1 MWFRVVATRRC
12 AIPDATA
19 TTILGLRRRAIV
31 LAISHLI
38 CRDMVEALQVW
49 LSDGKHLAFLAGAV
63 VLLYLAREAAHR
75 LLRAAF
81 LMAARTLRLVERW
94 IGVGASSAN
103 ARHERLI
110 AGMKE
115 AELQP
120 RLPAEMRAAHRLVD
134 RHGPDDPR
142 AQAALDR
149 LAADVTEHRQVIQT
163 FGIQLHAIQSS
174 PSRVR
179 DVKLGHSTGIGLA
192 FAIVLILAVGIA
204 GWLNFALLERPMAE
218 VVGDSYRIMGV
229 PIYRLAALA
238 IIVLEVAVGIVLLEA
253 LGVTTMFPQFERL
266 EQKKGQRLAIIIVMT
281 TALVVLALIE
291 AALALTRDE
300 ISRLERELLGIL
312 AGSAPSEAGEA
323 AGAMARYAQAAF
335 GLIIP
340 FALAFLGF
348 AIEALIRNGRVV
360 LQLFFGF
367 ILESLSFAVRLLR
380 FLVEGLLAVALAA
393 YDLLIFLPLIVER
406 LVRALLSSRV
416 VRSS

>member
-1 MWFRVVATRRC
+1 
-12 AIPDATA
+12 
-19 TTILGLRRRAIV
+19 
-31 LAISHLI
+31 
-38 CRDMVEALQVW
+38 MVEALLAW
-49 LSDGKHLAFLAGAV
+49 LSDGSHLAFLAVAI
-63 VLLYLAREAAHR
+63 VLLYLARDAAHR
-75 LLRAAF
+75 LFRAAF
-81 LMAARTLRLVERW
+81 LLAARTLRLVERW
-94 IGVGASSAN
+94 IGFGATSAN
-103 ARHERLI
+103 ARYGRLT

-120 RLPAEMRAAHRLVD
+120 RLPDEMRDVRRLVD
-134 RHGPDDPR
+134 RHGPHDPK
-142 AQAALDR
+142 AEAAIER
-149 LAADVTEHRQVIQT
+149 LGSHVAEHRQVIQSY
-163 FGIQLHAIQSS
+163 GVQLQAIQAA
-174 PSRVR
+174 PARE
-179 DVKLGHSTGIGLA
+179 VKLGHSTGIGLA
-192 FAIVLILAVGIA
+192 FAIVLILAVGVA

-300 ISRLERELLGIL
+300 ISRLERELLGTL
-312 AGSAPSEAGEA
+312 AGTAPSEAGEA
-323 AGAMARYAQAAF
+323 AGALARYAQAAF

-360 LQLFFGF
+360 LQLLLGF
-367 ILESLSFAVRLLR
+367 VLESLSFAVRLLR

-393 YDLLIFLPLIVER
+393 YDLVIFLPLVVER
-406 LVRALLSSRV
+406 LVRALLSSRA

>member
-1 MWFRVVATRRC
+1 MVA
-12 AIPDATA
+12 
-19 TTILGLRRRAIV
+19 
-31 LAISHLI
+31 
-38 CRDMVEALQVW
+38 ALQAW
-49 LSDGKHLAFLAGAV
+49 LSDEKHLVLLAGAI
-63 VLLYLAREAAHR
+63 VLLYLARDAVHR

-81 LMAARTLRLVERW
+81 LLVAQTLRLVERW
-94 IGVGASSAN
+94 IGFGAASAN
-103 ARHERLI
+103 ARYERLT

-120 RLPAEMRAAHRLVD
+120 RLPAEMREVHRLVD
-134 RHGPDDPR
+134 RRGPDDPGVR
-142 AQAALDR
+142 AALER
-149 LAADVTEHRQVIQT
+149 LESGVIEHRQVIQSY
-163 FGIQLHAIQSS
+163 GVQLHDIHAS
-174 PSRVR
+174 PAPRR

-300 ISRLERELLGIL
+300 ISRLERELLGTL
-312 AGSAPSEAGEA
+312 AGSAPSEAGET

-335 GLIIP
+335 GLTIP

-360 LQLFFGF
+360 LQLLVAFV
-367 ILESLSFAVRLLR
+367 LESLSFAVRLLR
-380 FLVEGLLAVALAA
+380 FLVEGLFVVALAA
-393 YDLLIFLPLIVER
+393 YDLVIFLPLVVER
-406 LVRALLSSRV
+406 LVRVLLSSRA

>member
-1 MWFRVVATRRC
+1 
-12 AIPDATA
+12 
-19 TTILGLRRRAIV
+19 
-31 LAISHLI
+31 
-38 CRDMVEALQVW
+38 MVDALQAW
-49 LSDGKHLAFLAGAV
+49 LSDGKHLALLAGAI
-63 VLLYLAREAAHR
+63 VLLYLARDAAHR
-75 LLRAAF
+75 LLRAGF
-81 LMAARTLRLVERW
+81 MLGARTLRLIERW
-94 IGVGASSAN
+94 IGFAAASAN
-103 ARHERLI
+103 ARHDRLT
-110 AGMKE
+110 AGLKE
-115 AELQP
+115 AELQT
-120 RLPAEMRAAHRLVD
+120 RLPAEMRQAHRLVE
-134 RHGPDDPR
+134 RSGPDDTKAR
-142 AQAALDR
+142 AALDR
-149 LAADVTEHRQVIQT
+149 LDAHVAEHRNVIHSY
-163 FGIQLHAIQSS
+163 GIQLQAIQSS
-174 PSRVR
+174 PQRVR

-266 EQKKGQRLAIIIVMT
+266 EQKKGQRLAIIVVMT

-300 ISRLERELLGIL
+300 ISRLERELLGTL
-312 AGSAPSEAGEA
+312 AGTAPSEAGEA

-360 LQLFFGF
+360 LQLLLGF
-367 ILESLSFAVRLLR
+367 MLESMSFAVRLLR
-380 FLVEGLLAVALAA
+380 FLVEGLLALALAA
-393 YDLLIFLPLIVER
+393 YDLLIFLPLVIER
-406 LVRALLSSRV
+406 LVRALLASRA
-416 VRSS
+416 VRSL

>member
-1 MWFRVVATRRC
+1 
-12 AIPDATA
+12 
-19 TTILGLRRRAIV
+19 
-31 LAISHLI
+31 
-38 CRDMVEALQVW
+38 MVEALQAW
-49 LSDGKHLAFLAGAV
+49 LSDGTHLALLAGGI
-63 VLLYLAREAAHR
+63 VLLYLARDAAHR

-81 LMAARTLRLVERW
+81 LLAAHMLRLIERW
-94 IGVGASSAN
+94 VGFGAASAN
-103 ARHERLI
+103 SRYERLT

-120 RLPAEMRAAHRLVD
+120 RLPAEMRGAHRRID
-134 RHGPDDPR
+134 RHGPDDAR
-142 AQAALDR
+142 ALAALER
-149 LAADVTEHRQVIQT
+149 LEADVAEHRQVIESYG
-163 FGIQLHAIQSS
+163 FQLRALQAS
-174 PSRVR
+174 PAPARN
-179 DVKLGHSTGIGLA
+179 VKLGHSTGIGLA

-266 EQKKGQRLAIIIVMT
+266 EQKKPQRLAIIIVMT

-300 ISRLERELLGIL
+300 ISRLERELMGTL
-312 AGSAPSEAGEA
+312 AGAAPSEAGEA

-360 LQLFFGF
+360 LQLVLGF
-367 ILESLSFAVRLLR
+367 LLESLSFAVRLLR

-393 YDLLIFLPLIVER
+393 YDLVIFLPLAVER
-406 LVRALLSSRV
+406 LARALLSSRAG
-416 VRSS
+416 RPS

>member
-1 MWFRVVATRRC
+1 
-12 AIPDATA
+12 
-19 TTILGLRRRAIV
+19 
-31 LAISHLI
+31 
-38 CRDMVEALQVW
+38 MVEALQAW
-49 LSDGKHLAFLAGAV
+49 LSDGKHLAFLAGAI
-63 VLLYLAREAAHR
+63 VLLYLARDAAHR

-81 LMAARTLRLVERW
+81 LLTARTLRLVERW
-94 IGVGASSAN
+94 IGFGAVAAN
-103 ARHERLI
+103 ARYERLR

-120 RLPAEMRAAHRLVD
+120 RLPDEMRDVQRLVD
-134 RHGPDDPR
+134 RKGLEDSKTHG
-142 AQAALDR
+142 ALEQ
-149 LAADVTEHRQVIQT
+149 LGAHIAEHRQVIQSY
-163 FGIQLHAIQSS
+163 GVQLQAIQASTI
-174 PSRVR
+174 PVR
-179 DVKLGHSTGIGLA
+179 DVKLGHSAGMGLA
-192 FAIVLILAVGIA
+192 FAIVLILAVGVA

-229 PIYRLAALA
+229 PIHRLAALA

-281 TALVVLALIE
+281 AALVVLALIE

-300 ISRLERELLGIL
+300 ISRLERELLGTL
-312 AGSAPSEAGEA
+312 AGTAPSEAGEA

-360 LQLFFGF
+360 LQLLLGF

-380 FLVEGLLAVALAA
+380 FLMEGLLAVALAA
-393 YDLLIFLPLIVER
+393 YDLVIFLPLVVER
-406 LVRALLSSRV
+406 LVRALLSSRA

>member
-1 MWFRVVATRRC
+1 MVA
-12 AIPDATA
+12 
-19 TTILGLRRRAIV
+19 
-31 LAISHLI
+31 
-38 CRDMVEALQVW
+38 ALQAW
-49 LSDGKHLAFLAGAV
+49 LSDEKHLVLLAGAI
-63 VLLYLAREAAHR
+63 VLLYLARDAVHR

-81 LMAARTLRLVERW
+81 LLVAQTLRLVERW
-94 IGVGASSAN
+94 IGFGAASAN
-103 ARHERLI
+103 ARYERLT

-120 RLPAEMRAAHRLVD
+120 RLPAEMREVHRLVD
-134 RHGPDDPR
+134 RRGPDDPGVR
-142 AQAALDR
+142 AALER
-149 LAADVTEHRQVIQT
+149 LESGVIEHRQVIQSY
-163 FGIQLHAIQSS
+163 GVQLHDIQAS
-174 PSRVR
+174 PAPRR

-300 ISRLERELLGIL
+300 ISRLERELLGTV
-312 AGSAPSEAGEA
+312 AGSAPSEAGET

-335 GLIIP
+335 GLTIP

-360 LQLFFGF
+360 LQLLVAFV
-367 ILESLSFAVRLLR
+367 LESLSFAVRLLR
-380 FLVEGLLAVALAA
+380 FLVEGLLVVALAA
-393 YDLLIFLPLIVER
+393 YDLVIFLPLVVER
-406 LVRALLSSRV
+406 LVRVLLSSRA

>member
-1 MWFRVVATRRC
+1 
-12 AIPDATA
+12 
-19 TTILGLRRRAIV
+19 
-31 LAISHLI
+31 
-38 CRDMVEALQVW
+38 MVEALQAW
-49 LSDGKHLAFLAGAV
+49 LSDGKHLALLAGV
-63 VLLYLAREAAHR
+63 IVLLYLARDAAHR

-81 LMAARTLRLVERW
+81 LLASQTLRLVERW
-94 IGVGASSAN
+94 IGFGAVSAN
-103 ARHERLI
+103 ARHARLT

-120 RLPAEMRAAHRLVD
+120 RIPDEMRDV
-134 RHGPDDPR
+134 RHL
-142 AQAALDR
+142 LDR
-149 LAADVTEHRQVIQT
+149 KGPEDPKAHDALERLGAHVAEHRQVIQSY
-163 FGIQLHAIQSS
+163 GVQLQAIQAA
-174 PSRVR
+174 PTRE
-179 DVKLGHSTGIGLA
+179 VKLGHSTGIGLA

-218 VVGDSYRIMGV
+218 VVGDSYRLMGV

-266 EQKKGQRLAIIIVMT
+266 EQKKGQRLAIIVVMT
-281 TALVVLALIE
+281 TALLVLALIE

-300 ISRLERELLGIL
+300 ISRLERELLGSL
-312 AGSAPSEAGEA
+312 ARTAPSEAAET

-360 LQLFFGF
+360 LQLLLGF

-393 YDLLIFLPLIVER
+393 YDLVIFLPLVVER
-406 LVRALLSSRV
+406 LVRALLSSRA

>member
-1 MWFRVVATRRC
+1 MWFRVVST
-12 AIPDATA
+12 
-19 TTILGLRRRAIV
+19 RRRAISDGTLDVAPCAQANALV
-31 LAISHLI
+31 LAISHII
-38 CRDMVEALQVW
+38 CRRMVDALQAW
-49 LSDGKHLAFLAGAV
+49 LSDGKHLAFLAGGI
-63 VLLYLAREAAHR
+63 VLLYLARDAAHR
-75 LLRAAF
+75 LLRAGF
-81 LMAARTLRLVERW
+81 LVIAHTLRLVERW
-94 IGVGASSAN
+94 VGLGAVSAN
-103 ARHERLI
+103 ARYQRLT

-120 RLPAEMRAAHRLVD
+120 RLPSEMRDLHRLVG
-134 RHGPDDPR
+134 RQGADDPQT
-142 AQAALDR
+142 QAALER
-149 LAADVTEHRQVIQT
+149 LEAHVVEHRQVIESY
-163 FGIQLHAIQSS
+163 GLQLQAIQAS
-174 PSRVR
+174 PGLVR
-179 DVKLGHSTGIGLA
+179 AVKLGHSTGIGLA
-192 FAIVLILAVGIA
+192 FAIVLILAVGVA

-218 VVGDSYRIMGV
+218 VVGDSYRLMGV

-300 ISRLERELLGIL
+300 ISRLERELLGTL
-312 AGSAPSEAGEA
+312 AGAQTSEAGEA

-360 LQLFFGF
+360 LQLVVGF
-367 ILESLSFAVRLLR
+367 VLESLSFAVRLLR

-393 YDLLIFLPLIVER
+393 YDLVIFLPLGVER
-406 LVRALLSSRV
+406 LVRALLTSRA

>member
-1 MWFRVVATRRC
+1 
-12 AIPDATA
+12 
-19 TTILGLRRRAIV
+19 
-31 LAISHLI
+31 
-38 CRDMVEALQVW
+38 MVEALQAW
-49 LSDGKHLAFLAGAV
+49 LSNGTHLAFLAGAV
-63 VLLYLAREAAHR
+63 LLLYLARDAAHR

-81 LMAARTLRLVERW
+81 LLAAHALRLVERW
-94 IGVGASSAN
+94 IGFGAVSAN
-103 ARHERLI
+103 ARYESLT

-120 RLPAEMRAAHRLVD
+120 RLPDEMRDVRRLVD
-134 RHGPDDPR
+134 RGGPHDPK
-142 AQAALDR
+142 AEAAIER
-149 LAADVTEHRQVIQT
+149 LEAHVAEHRQVIQSY
-163 FGIQLHAIQSS
+163 GVQLQAIQAS
-174 PSRVR
+174 PVPLR

-229 PIYRLAALA
+229 PVYRLAALA
-238 IIVLEVAVGIVLLEA
+238 IIVLEVAVGLVLLEA

-266 EQKKGQRLAIIIVMT
+266 EQMKGQRLAIITVMT

-300 ISRLERELLGIL
+300 ISRLERELLGTL
-312 AGSAPSEAGEA
+312 AGTAPSEAGEA

-360 LQLFFGF
+360 LQLLVAFV
-367 ILESLSFAVRLLR
+367 LESLSFAVRLVR

-393 YDLLIFLPLIVER
+393 YDLVIFLPLVVER
-406 LVRALLSSRV
+406 LVRALLSSRAL
-416 VRSS
+416 RLS

>member
-1 MWFRVVATRRC
+1 MVA
-12 AIPDATA
+12 
-19 TTILGLRRRAIV
+19 
-31 LAISHLI
+31 
-38 CRDMVEALQVW
+38 ALQAW
-49 LSDGKHLAFLAGAV
+49 LSDEKHLVLLAGAI
-63 VLLYLAREAAHR
+63 VLLYLARDAVHR

-81 LMAARTLRLVERW
+81 LLVAHTLRLAERW
-94 IGVGASSAN
+94 IGFGAASAN
-103 ARHERLI
+103 ARYERLT

-120 RLPAEMRAAHRLVD
+120 RLPAEMREVHRLVD
-134 RHGPDDPR
+134 RRGPDDPGVR
-142 AQAALDR
+142 AALER
-149 LAADVTEHRQVIQT
+149 LESGVIEHRQVIQSY
-163 FGIQLHAIQSS
+163 GVQLHDIQAS
-174 PSRVR
+174 PAPRR

-300 ISRLERELLGIL
+300 ISRLERELLGTL
-312 AGSAPSEAGEA
+312 AGSAPSEAGET

-335 GLIIP
+335 GLTIP

-360 LQLFFGF
+360 LQLLVAFV
-367 ILESLSFAVRLLR
+367 LESLSFAVRLLR
-380 FLVEGLLAVALAA
+380 FLVEGLLVVALAA
-393 YDLLIFLPLIVER
+393 YDLVIFLPLVVER
-406 LVRALLSSRV
+406 LVRVLLSSRA

>member
-1 MWFRVVATRRC
+1 
-12 AIPDATA
+12 
-19 TTILGLRRRAIV
+19 
-31 LAISHLI
+31 
-38 CRDMVEALQVW
+38 MVEALLAW

-63 VLLYLAREAAHR
+63 VLLYLARDAAHR

-81 LMAARTLRLVERW
+81 LLAAHALRLVERW
-94 IGVGASSAN
+94 IGFGAASAN
-103 ARHERLI
+103 ARHARLS

-120 RLPAEMRAAHRLVD
+120 RLPDDMRDVHRLID
-134 RHGPDDPR
+134 RKGPDDPKAHDALQRLR
-142 AQAALDR
+142 AHI
-149 LAADVTEHRQVIQT
+149 TEHRQVIQSY
-163 FGIQLHAIQSS
+163 GVQLQAIQTA
-174 PSRVR
+174 PACK
-179 DVKLGHSTGIGLA
+179 VKLGHSTGIGLA

-218 VVGDSYRIMGV
+218 VVGDSYRILGV

-300 ISRLERELLGIL
+300 ISRLERELLGSL
-312 AGSAPSEAGEA
+312 AGTAPSEVGEA

-360 LQLFFGF
+360 LQLFLGF
-367 ILESLSFAVRLLR
+367 ILEFLSFAVRLLR

-393 YDLLIFLPLIVER
+393 YDLVIFLPLVVER
-406 LVRALLSSRV
+406 LVRALISSRA
-416 VRSS
+416 VRST

>member
-1 MWFRVVATRRC
+1 MWFRVVATRRR
-12 AIPDATA
+12 AIPDATNA
-19 TTILGLRRRAIV
+19 PAAHGARHRFGDIAL
-31 LAISHLI
+31 HLSA
-38 CRDMVEALQVW
+38 MVEALQAW
-49 LSDGKHLAFLAGAV
+49 LSDGRHLAFLAGAV
-63 VLLYLAREAAHR
+63 VLLYLARDAAHR

-81 LMAARTLRLVERW
+81 QLAAHTLRLVERW
-94 IGVGASSAN
+94 IGFGAVAAS
-103 ARHERLI
+103 ARHAQLC

-120 RLPAEMRAAHRLVD
+120 RLPDEMRDVHRLID
-134 RHGPDDPR
+134 RKGLDDPKSCD
-142 AQAALDR
+142 ALER
-149 LAADVTEHRQVIQT
+149 LEAHVTEHRQVIQSY
-163 FGIQLHAIQSS
+163 GVQLRAIQAF
-174 PSRVR
+174 PVPPR

-229 PIYRLAALA
+229 PVYRLAALA

-266 EQKKGQRLAIIIVMT
+266 EKKKGQRLAIIIVMT

-300 ISRLERELLGIL
+300 ISRLERELLGTL
-312 AGSAPSEAGEA
+312 AGTAPSEAGEA
-323 AGAMARYAQAAF
+323 AGTLARYAQAAF

-348 AIEALIRNGRVV
+348 GVEALIRNGRVV
-360 LQLFFGF
+360 LQLVLGF

-393 YDLLIFLPLIVER
+393 YDLVIFLPLVVER
-406 LVRALLSSRV
+406 LVRALLSSRA

>member
-1 MWFRVVATRRC
+1 
-12 AIPDATA
+12 
-19 TTILGLRRRAIV
+19 
-31 LAISHLI
+31 
-38 CRDMVEALQVW
+38 MVEALQAW
-49 LSDGKHLAFLAGAV
+49 LSDGKHLAFLAGLI
-63 VLLYLAREAAHR
+63 VLLYLARDAAHR
-75 LLRAAF
+75 LLRAVF
-81 LMAARTLRLVERW
+81 LLVARTLRLVERW
-94 IGVGASSAN
+94 IGFGAVAAK
-103 ARHERLI
+103 ARYERLTS
-110 AGMKE
+110 GMKE

-120 RLPAEMRAAHRLVD
+120 RLPDEMRDVHRLVE
-134 RHGPDDPR
+134 RQGPHDPK
-142 AQAALDR
+142 AQAALER
-149 LAADVTEHRQVIQT
+149 LEAHVAEHRQVIQSY
-163 FGIQLHAIQSS
+163 GVQLQAIQSS
-174 PSRVR
+174 PAPAR

-300 ISRLERELLGIL
+300 ISRLERELLGTL
-312 AGSAPSEAGEA
+312 AGTAPSEAGEA

-360 LQLFFGF
+360 LQLLLGF

-393 YDLLIFLPLIVER
+393 YDLVIFLPLIVER
-406 LVRALLSSRV
+406 LVRALLASRA

>member
-1 MWFRVVATRRC
+1 
-12 AIPDATA
+12 
-19 TTILGLRRRAIV
+19 
-31 LAISHLI
+31 
-38 CRDMVEALQVW
+38 MVETLQAW
-49 LSDGKHLAFLAGAV
+49 LSDGEHLAFLAGGV
-63 VLLYLAREAAHR
+63 VLLYLARDAAHR

-81 LMAARTLRLVERW
+81 LLAARALRLVERW
-94 IGVGASSAN
+94 VGFGAASAN
-103 ARHERLI
+103 ARYERLT

-120 RLPAEMRAAHRLVD
+120 RLPAEMRHVHRLVD

-149 LAADVTEHRQVIQT
+149 LDAGVTEHRQVIQSY
-163 FGIQLHAIQSS
+163 GVQLHAIQAS
-174 PSRVR
+174 PARSGELR
-179 DVKLGHSTGIGLA
+179 LGHSTGIGLA

-300 ISRLERELLGIL
+300 ISRLERELLGTL
-312 AGSAPSEAGEA
+312 AGTAPSEAGEA

-335 GLIIP
+335 GMIIP

-360 LQLFFGF
+360 LQLLLGF
-367 ILESLSFAVRLLR
+367 VLESLSFAVRLLR

-393 YDLLIFLPLIVER
+393 YDLVIFLPLVIER
-406 LVRALLSSRV
+406 LVRALLSSRA

>member
-1 MWFRVVATRRC
+1 
-12 AIPDATA
+12 
-19 TTILGLRRRAIV
+19 
-31 LAISHLI
+31 
-38 CRDMVEALQVW
+38 MVEALQAW
-49 LSDGKHLAFLAGAV
+49 LSNGTHLAFLAGGI
-63 VLLYLAREAAHR
+63 VLLYLARDAAHR

-81 LMAARTLRLVERW
+81 LLAAHTLRLVERW
-94 IGVGASSAN
+94 IGFGASSAN
-103 ARHERLI
+103 ARYERLT

-120 RLPAEMRAAHRLVD
+120 RLPAEMRDVRRLVD
-134 RHGPDDPR
+134 RHGPEDPR
-142 AQAALDR
+142 ARAALDR
-149 LAADVTEHRQVIQT
+149 LEADVAEHRQVIQSY
-163 FGIQLHAIQSS
+163 GVQLHAIQASQA
-174 PSRVR
+174 PVR

-192 FAIVLILAVGIA
+192 FAIVLILAVGVA

-253 LGVTTMFPQFERL
+253 LGITTMFPQFERL

-300 ISRLERELLGIL
+300 ISRLERELLGTL
-312 AGSAPSEAGEA
+312 AGTAPSEAGEA

-360 LQLFFGF
+360 LQLLVGF
-367 ILESLSFAVRLLR
+367 VLESLSFAVRLLR

-393 YDLLIFLPLIVER
+393 YDLVIFLPLVAER
-406 LVRALLSSRV
+406 LVRALLSSRA